1 LVRYALRLAGPLFVL
16 DAFLLLLLTLGSLV
30 GLLSHR
36 SSVLPTERGTAS
48 HVAGVLLSVNALLMA
63 LFCAAVTPPLLAL
76 LSLGAGAQCYV
87 CEPFQQNRWSSLDP
101 LSEALWPTAQRGS
114 TFKALS
120 PSLLAARCGPGGGGE
135 PAIMLALTPDLH
147 RPATKTP
154 TQSPVE
160 SSSLPP
166 FGTPSLKTRRLGEEP
181 EVDRNS
187 TDSCASTLQAFQS
200 ALSNHCDAWLPALTG
215 VWLALSLDLVRY
227 TAAIVVCLGASRH
240 LL

>member
-1 LVRYALRLAGPLFVL
+1 
-16 DAFLLLLLTLGSLV
+16 
-30 GLLSHR
+30 R

-48 HVAGVLLSVNALLMA
+48 HLAGVLLSANALLMA
-63 LFCAAVTPPLLAL
+63 LFCAAVMPPLLAL

-87 CEPFQQNRWSSLDP
+87 CEPFQQNRWSSLDL
-101 LSEALWPTAQRGS
+101 LSEALWPTTQRGS

-120 PSLLAARCGPGGGGE
+120 MSLLAARCGPGGGGE
-135 PAIMLALTPDLH
+135 RAIMLALTSDLN

-160 SSSLPP
+160 SSSLPQ
-166 FGTPSLKTRRLGEEP
+166 FGTPSLKTLRRHTARGLP
-181 EVDRNS
+181 FLSLPPNKNS
-187 TDSCASTLQAFQS
+187 SDSCASTLQAFQS
-200 ALSNHCDAWLPALTG
+200 ALSNHCDAWLPALAG

-240 LL
+240 LLRASGFGRQGK